1 MTVKE
6 RPLKLVIFEASL
18 ELVPRELARHPS
30 VYKPAWRRG
39 KKPEETLLDASLHHQ
54 AIRSKG
60 LEDASKRGRP
70 DIVHV
75 ILLEATS
82 NPLIEH
88 GVMDVYVH
96 TIADYVLEIRP
107 GTRLPRNYNRF
118 VGLIEQLL
126 TVGQV
131 PPESEEPLITARPLT
146 LSSLLRMLK
155 PEVAILYA
163 WESGGEKRR
172 VREIST
178 QIAELTRKGRRIA
191 LLLPGYPQGAPS
203 ARSIH
208 ALKGLPAARL
218 YEPIARLEAW
228 TLVSATLSL
237 IADALGLL

>member
-1 MTVKE
+1 MAGKG

-54 AIRSKG
+54 AIRSG
-60 LEDASKRGRP
+60 GIEDAGKRGRP
-70 DIVHV
+70 DIVHI

-82 NPLIEH
+82 NPLVEQ

-131 PPESEEPLITARPLT
+131 PPESDEPLITARPLS

-155 PEVAILYA
+155 PDEAILYA
-163 WESGGEKRR
+163 WESGGEKAR
-172 VREIST
+172 VREVARRVAGRV
-178 QIAELTRKGRRIA
+178 QEGRRVA

-203 ARSIH
+203 AKSLR
-208 ALKGLPAARL
+208 ALEGLPAARL
-218 YEPIARLEAW
+218 YEPVARLEAW
-228 TLVSATLSL
+228 TLASSTLSL
-237 IADALGLL
+237 IADELNLL